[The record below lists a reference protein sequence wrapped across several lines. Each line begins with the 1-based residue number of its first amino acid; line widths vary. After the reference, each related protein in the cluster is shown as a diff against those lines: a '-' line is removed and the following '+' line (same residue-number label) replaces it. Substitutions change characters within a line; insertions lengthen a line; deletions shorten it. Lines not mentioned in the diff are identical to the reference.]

1 MTFRPTGMSMKK
13 LDVSIVSMLQENTKV
28 KRGKVKVFRLGSA
41 AA

>member
-13 LDVSIVSMLQENTKV
+13 LDVSKLQENTKV

>member
-13 LDVSIVSMLQENTKV
+13 LDVSMLQKNTKV